1 MATKNVPR
9 PESEPNDEREPPV
22 GALPWQVVIR
32 LAHQRALD
40 EV

>member
-9 PESEPNDEREPPV
+9 PESDSSDEREHLV
-22 GALPWQVVIR
+22 GALPWQVVVR

-40 EV
+40 EK